1 MNSSKEAFTKEG
13 LERRMYYGIDI
24 LNKYYDEYA
33 NTFENEKEVHTEL
46 YLKNCEID
54 GVPIRGQIDKVVV
67 NDGIAHVVD
76 FKTGQV
82 KYGIKKVKP
91 PVTLDHNPDEANYE
105 KRLGG
110 DYWRQVMFYKALIES
125 DKTQNLK
132 VISGE
137 IDFIEPEAENHKRV
151 KIMISDDEFAFV
163 RRQIK
168 DTFSRIQNLE
178 FEKGCEQDD
187 CQWCTFNSYY
197 QQNQEYKAEQLLV
210 NSQDEMD

>member
-54 GVPIRGQIDKVVV
+54 GVPIRGQID
-67 NDGIAHVVD
+67 
-76 FKTGQV
+76 
-82 KYGIKKVKP
+82 
-91 PVTLDHNPDEANYE
+91 PDEANYE